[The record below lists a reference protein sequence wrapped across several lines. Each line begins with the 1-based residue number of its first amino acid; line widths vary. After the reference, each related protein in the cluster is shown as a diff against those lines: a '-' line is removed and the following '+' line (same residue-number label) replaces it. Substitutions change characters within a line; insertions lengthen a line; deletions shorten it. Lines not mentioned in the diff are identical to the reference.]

1 MTTGEGPLTS
11 EWIKSNEEE
20 EIKIFRLKG
29 KSNFFANL
37 HPLQLENIK
46 RLQIL

>member
-1 MTTGEGPLTS
+1 MTTREGPLTS

-29 KSNFFANL
+29 KSKFFANL

>member
-29 KSNFFANL
+29 KSENFASL